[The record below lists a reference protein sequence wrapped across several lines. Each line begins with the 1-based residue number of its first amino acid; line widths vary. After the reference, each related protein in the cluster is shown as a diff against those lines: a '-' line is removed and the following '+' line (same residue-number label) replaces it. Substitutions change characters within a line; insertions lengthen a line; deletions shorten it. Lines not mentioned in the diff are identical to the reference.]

1 MGVLLVSR
9 RRGGVAVAGNGG
21 NWFAGGG
28 LLAPDDKKE
37 ELLAEFTEQAVL
49 HRSVLTFFNV
59 GPDDLALFRRF
70 GFQATKWGEEAL
82 IDLTT
87 CDWSGRAYEWVRR
100 QSNFCRR
107 QGLVFSE
114 CPDGGTAA
122 DDLAELSEIS
132 GLFLANK
139 PQMGEISFLESRF
152 DPRRLGRKRI
162 FIARSHWGSGRIE
175 GFLACNPA
183 QNGAM
188 WSMET
193 YRQRPDA
200 VRGTIPFLLHQAM
213 QALKSDGVQTASL
226 CLIPGLRCDQPLPG
240 DSPLVRW
247 GIVFGTQRCNLI
259 FDAAGAYHF
268 KSAFRPRYESRYL
281 CVMPRMTLGSAW
293 AFIRLLGV
301 LKLDFRKMARGYVR
315 RLTSAARDRACEFPH
330 RFRSMPGQELEVRS

>member
-1 MGVLLVSR
+1 MSEVAVMDCPPQCGSQRDRLERLAFRYGQHYDSYLVTEPGWGYFWSR
-9 RRGGVAVAGNGG
+9 DGEGAVAVAGDGG

-87 CDWSGRAYEWVRR
+87 CDWSGRADEWVRR
-100 QSNFCRR
+100 QSNFCRC

-183 QNGAM
+183 KCGDVVDGNLPPAARRRARNDPLPPASGHAGVEERRGPNGFAM
-188 WSMET
+188 LDS
-193 YRQRPDA
+193 RFALRP
-200 VRGTIPFLLHQAM
+200 
-213 QALKSDGVQTASL
+213 ALAG
-226 CLIPGLRCDQPLPG
+226 RQPLG
-240 DSPLVRW
+240 S
-247 GIVFGTQRCNLI
+247 
-259 FDAAGAYHF
+259 
-268 KSAFRPRYESRYL
+268 
-281 CVMPRMTLGSAW
+281 LG
-293 AFIRLLGV
+293 
-301 LKLDFRKMARGYVR
+301 Y
-315 RLTSAARDRACEFPH
+315 
-330 RFRSMPGQELEVRS
+330 RFRHPAVQSDLRRRRRVPLQERLPPAV